1 MKKNKRKTI
10 TRTWKQ
16 SLHRKKADHN
26 ESIWKEKKNVKWN
39 ESKMKSLSLSTFGE
53 KGVWLKDKI
62 ERQDDAAVNAA
73 SLSLA
78 FSF

>member
-1 MKKNKRKTI
+1 MKAFEKRKRI
-10 TRTWKQ
+10 
-16 SLHRKKADHN
+16 
-26 ESIWKEKKNVKWN
+26 WN
-39 ESKMKSLSLSTFGE
+39 ESKMKSLQLSTFGE

>member
-1 MKKNKRKTI
+1 MGWYVKEMSQKKKPELFNSNSFRG
-10 TRTWKQ
+10 
-16 SLHRKKADHN
+16 
-26 ESIWKEKKNVKWN
+26 KWN

>member
-1 MKKNKRKTI
+1 MKK
-10 TRTWKQ
+10 
-16 SLHRKKADHN
+16 
-26 ESIWKEKKNVKWN
+26 EKECEMKWN
-39 ESKMKSLSLSTFGE
+39 ESKMKSLSTFGE